1 MHCFNNS
8 GRLIAVYGQLN
19 AMSKKI
25 LIIEDDP
32 DISEILNDILQTEG
46 YDVVLSTDGEA
57 CRHLPDI
64 MPDLILMDVRLKQ
77 PGQNGDAICLK
88 LKSDVD
94 TRCFPVMLLSAEND
108 LRALC
113 KACGAN
119 GFLRKP
125 FDMDTLLFQV
135 RDMIEKNVA

>member
-1 MHCFNNS
+1 MP
-8 GRLIAVYGQLN
+8 
-19 AMSKKI
+19 KKI

-32 DISEILNDILQTEG
+32 DIFEILNEILLTEG
-46 YDVVLSTDGEA
+46 YEVVLSADGEA
-57 CRHLPDI
+57 CHHLPDI

-88 LKSDVD
+88 LKSDVA

-108 LRALC
+108 LRGLS

-119 GFLRKP
+119 GFLSKP
-125 FDMDTLLFQV
+125 FDVTTLLGQV
-135 RDMIEKNVA
+135 KLMIERDVA

>member
-1 MHCFNNS
+1 MP
-8 GRLIAVYGQLN
+8 
-19 AMSKKI
+19 KKI

-32 DISEILNDILQTEG
+32 DISEILNDILETEG
-46 YDVVLSTDGEA
+46 YNVVLSADGEA
-57 CRHLPDI
+57 CRHLSDI

-77 PGQNGDAICLK
+77 PGQNGDAICLQ
-88 LKSDVD
+88 LKSDVN
-94 TRCFPVMLLSAEND
+94 TRCFPIILLSAEND

-119 GFLRKP
+119 GFLSKP
-125 FDMDTLLFQV
+125 FDVDALVCQV

>member
-1 MHCFNNS
+1 MP
-8 GRLIAVYGQLN
+8 
-19 AMSKKI
+19 KKI

-46 YDVVLSTDGEA
+46 YDVVLSADGEA
-57 CRHLPDI
+57 CHHLPDI
-64 MPDLILMDVRLKQ
+64 KPDLILMDVRLKQ
-77 PGQNGDAICLK
+77 PGQNGDAICMQ
-88 LKSDVD
+88 LKSDIH
-94 TRCFPVMLLSAEND
+94 TRCFPVILLSAESD

-119 GFLRKP
+119 GFLSKP
-125 FDMDTLLFQV
+125 FDVAALVCQV